1 MLGPWAEVGVWR
13 ALDPT
18 VKILAGDTMTFKQEQ
33 QKKGQLC
40 VWGSFP
46 CPPSGDRRSE
56 TGGPVGMCDGRPGR
70 DVGQSSSQERGAQID
85 DKSSSA

>member
-1 MLGPWAEVGVWR
+1 MLGQWAEVGVWR

-40 VWGSFP
+40 VWGNFP

-56 TGGPVGMCDGRPGR
+56 TGGTCRNVRLASRQRCRAIFIPGEGCSDR
-70 DVGQSSSQERGAQID
+70 GQI
-85 DKSSSA
+85 